1 MTTTNRFAPPAAIRS
16 VKPVR
21 PAWRPAP
28 SPAVR
33 VVIADGQSLVRAGFR
48 LLLEIAGHITVVGE
62 AASGEEAVAVA
73 RRLNPDVALIDARLP
88 GLDSVEATRQ
98 ISSESGVK
106 VMLLAASGCDE
117 HILAALRAGA
127 TGLLLKDTEP
137 GELVRALEA
146 LARGE
151 ALLSPSLARRLIA
164 ELASRPEAAH
174 PSADLLG
181 ELTAREREVVA
192 LVGHGLDNAEIAE
205 QLVISLATAK
215 THVSRAMLK
224 LHAHDRAKLVIFA
237 YETGLVRA
245 RTERATHPDLWLTTA
260 QERRRNRQ
268 AEHAAR
274 QADASEQPPLSR
286 SGAGVATG

>member
-174 PSADLLG
+174 PRPDLLD